1 MTEQTSVPQ
10 PLAAALAKSW
20 GYFTEQLEAPLWA
33 RLQTVLGDPTLAV
46 DFDRLLAT
54 SEFFRDQFIRHH
66 DWAVT
71 ELEAGRLFQHS
82 HLEAASWEVALQALV
97 IDNTSDDDVMSALRI
112 FRNRQMLRI
121 VACELS
127 GRVTLAET
135 FEALTR
141 LADVTIQF
149 SVRWATARLSQRF
162 GTPYGEW
169 SGEAQELVVLGM
181 GKLGGGE
188 LNLSSDIDLIFA
200 YPEAGETQGGKK
212 KLSNQEFFIRVGQL
226 VIKLLDAKT
235 VDGFV
240 FRVDMRLRPFGSS
253 GPLVVNYNALEVYY
267 QQHGRDW
274 ERYAMIKARVI
285 TGSAENQKPLEDL
298 KRAFVYRRYT
308 DYGALHALREMR
320 EMIAAETLR
329 SNLQTNIKRGYGG
342 IREIEFIVQCKQLIH
357 GGRHPEL
364 QVRPLELAYQC
375 LADLDFISVEDRQGL
390 IDAYRFLRRL
400 ENILQGLCDTQTQ
413 ELPGDPITQGQV
425 ALLMG
430 YSDWAAMIT
439 SCEAVRQRVS
449 EYFRSLVTL
458 PEDQSLEVAASVG
471 LQYAD
476 LSPEALAALGY
487 RDASATW
494 ATVETFMSGGRV
506 QAVQS
511 ESRHRLEAFLPQLIS
526 VAAKTDNADLAIT
539 RTLPFVS
546 AVLRRS
552 AYLVMMTEHPQA
564 LEQLVSLNVA
574 SPWIAHKLAQ
584 RPELVEELLHEDRLY
599 RAPNRS
605 EMGALV
611 QDQLL
616 RVPEDDLEQQMHA
629 MAGIKDAVVLRVAAS
644 ELNGSLPVMVASDNL
659 TFLAE
664 VMVNQAIQVARAELV
679 TRHGEP
685 QGDDAGFAVMGYGK
699 LGGIELGYGSDLD
712 LVFVY
717 DGGRGTTS
725 GPKVIENTRF
735 FTRLAQRVVHVLST
749 NVAQGRL
756 YEVDLRLRPD
766 GGSGLPCVN
775 LGSFQKYQHES
786 AWTWEHQALVRAR
799 PVAGSAGL
807 CHQLEALRLEI
818 LRQPRSDTGLRD
830 AVVSMRLRMF
840 EGAES
845 RLDAG
850 PDEFDIKRDPGGIV
864 DIEFVVQFLVLQH
877 AAAHPDLA
885 QATDVVNLLN
895 ALVDHDLLS
904 AQDADTLRAAYLV
917 YRAEVHR
924 AVLEDV
930 DLVGKRSKFI
940 QQLVAVTQIRDGILP
955 GLPALEIDVANG

>member
-1 MTEQTSVPQ
+1 MVP
-10 PLAAALAKSW
+10 PALTATLARTWAYFKDQLEASAWDRLQAALA
-20 GYFTEQLEAPLWA
+20 
-33 RLQTVLGDPTLAV
+33 DPTLAA

-54 SEFFRDQFIRHH
+54 SEFFRDQFIRHR
-66 DWAVT
+66 DWALT
-71 ELEAGRLFQHS
+71 ELEAGRLFRCS
-82 HLEAASWEVALQALV
+82 DLEGESWEDALSQLV
-97 IDNTSDDDVMSALRI
+97 LDNTSEAAVMSALRI

-121 VACELS
+121 VAGELS
-127 GRVTLAET
+127 GRITLSET
-135 FEALTR
+135 FQALTQ
-141 LADVTIQF
+141 LADITIQF
-149 SVRWATARLSQRF
+149 SVRWSTAKLSQRF
-162 GTPYGEW
+162 GNPVGEW
-169 SGEAQELVVLGM
+169 SGEPQELVVLGM

-188 LNLSSDIDLIFA
+188 LNLSSDIDLIFS

-212 KLSNQEFFIRVGQL
+212 TLTNQEFFIRVGQL

-274 ERYAMIKARVI
+274 ERYAMIKARAL

-308 DYGALHALREMR
+308 DYGALQALREMR
-320 EMIAAETLR
+320 AMIAAETLR
-329 SNLQTNIKRGYGG
+329 SNLQSNIKRGYGG

-364 QVRPLELAYQC
+364 QVRPLEVAYQRLEE
-375 LADLDFISVEDRQGL
+375 LAFISAEDRQGL
-390 IDAYRFLRRL
+390 IDAYYFLRRL
-400 ENILQGLCDTQTQ
+400 ENILQGLCDAQTQ
-413 ELPGDPITQGQV
+413 ELPADPLTQAQV

-430 YSDWAAMIT
+430 HPDWLALT
-439 SCEAVRQRVS
+439 ESCEGVRKRVS
-449 EYFRSLVTL
+449 EYFNSLLTL
-458 PEDQSLEVAASVG
+458 PEGQLPEVSSSTD
-471 LQYAD
+471 LQYVD
-476 LSPEALAALGY
+476 LSVEALVALGF
-487 RDASATW
+487 RNATTTW
-494 ATVETFMSGGRV
+494 EAVEALMSGGRV
-506 QAVQS
+506 QAAQL
-511 ESRHRLEAFLPQLIS
+511 ESQRRLEAFLPQLIS
-526 VAAKTDNADLAIT
+526 VSAQTVNADLAVT

-574 SPWIAHKLAQ
+574 SPWIARKLAQ

-605 EMGALV
+605 EMAALV

-664 VMVNQAIQVARAELV
+664 VMIAQAIQVARAELV
-679 TRHGEP
+679 SRYGEP
-685 QGDDAGFAVMGYGK
+685 QGEDAGFAVMGYGK

-717 DGGRGTTS
+717 DGGRGVTS
-725 GPKVIENTRF
+725 GPKIIENTRF

-766 GGSGLPCVN
+766 GGSGLPCVT
-775 LGSFQKYQHES
+775 LGSFQKYQQES

-799 PVAGSAGL
+799 PVGGSADL
-807 CHQLEALRLEI
+807 CQKLEALRLKVVCQSRPNHE
-818 LRQPRSDTGLRD
+818 LRD
-830 AVVSMRLRMF
+830 AVVTMRMRMF

-845 RLDAG
+845 RLDAA

-864 DIEFVVQFLVLQH
+864 DIEFVVQFLVLRH
-877 AAAHPDLA
+877 AVDHPDLA

-895 ALVDHDLLS
+895 ALADHDLLS
-904 AQDADTLRAAYLV
+904 AEDADTLRAAYLV

-930 DLVGKRSKFI
+930 ELVGKRSKFM
-940 QQLVAVTQIRDGILP
+940 QQLIAVTQIRDRFLP
-955 GLPALEIDVANG
+955 GLPALEIDTDNS

>member
-1 MTEQTSVPQ
+1 MTRQTTVPQ
-10 PLAAALAKSW
+10 LLVSELAKSW
-20 GYFTEQLEAPLWA
+20 GYFTEQLEPNAWA
-33 RLQTVLGDPTLAV
+33 RLQKVLSDPALAA

-54 SEFFRDQFIRHH
+54 SEFFRDQFIRHR
-66 DWAVT
+66 DWALA
-71 ELEAGRLFQHS
+71 ELEAGRLFQNDDFQA
-82 HLEAASWEVALQALV
+82 EAWQASLRQLV
-97 IDNTSDDDVMSALRI
+97 LDSNSEDAVMSALRI
-112 FRNRQMLRI
+112 FRNQQMLRI
-121 VACELS
+121 VACELT
-127 GRVTLAET
+127 GRATLSDT
-135 FEALTR
+135 FRALTL
-141 LADVTIQF
+141 LADSTIQF
-149 SVRWATARLSQRF
+149 CVGWATARLSQRF
-162 GTPYGEW
+162 GTPFGEW

-188 LNLSSDIDLIFA
+188 LNLSSDIDLIYA
-200 YPEAGETQGGKK
+200 YPESGETQGGKK

-274 ERYAMIKARVI
+274 ERYAMIKARPI
-285 TGSAENQKPLEDL
+285 TGSPENKKPLEEL

-329 SNLQTNIKRGYGG
+329 GNLQTNIKRGYGG

-364 QVRPLELAYQC
+364 QVRPLELAYQR
-375 LADLDFISVEDRQGL
+375 LADLDFISAEDRQGL
-390 IDAYRFLRRL
+390 IEAYRFLRRL

-413 ELPGDPITQGQV
+413 ELPADPVTQEQV

-430 YSDWAAMIT
+430 YSDWTALNT
-439 SCEAVRQRVS
+439 SCEAVRLRVS
-449 EYFRSLVTL
+449 EYFRNLVTL
-458 PEDQSLEVAASVG
+458 PEGQSAEPTASVG

-476 LSPEALAALGY
+476 LSLEALSTLGY
-487 RDASATW
+487 RDASTTW
-494 ATVETFMSGGRV
+494 AAVEAFMGGGRV
-506 QAVQS
+506 QAAQS
-511 ESRHRLEAFLPQLIS
+511 ESRHRLEAFLPQLLS
-526 VAAKTDNADLAIT
+526 VSAKTGNADLAVT

-574 SPWIAHKLAQ
+574 SPWIARKLSQ

-599 RAPNRS
+599 RAPSRT

-629 MAGIKDAVVLRVAAS
+629 MASIKDAVVLRVAAS

-664 VMVNQAIQVARAELV
+664 VMVAQAIQVARAELV
-679 TRHGEP
+679 SRHGEP
-685 QGDDAGFAVMGYGK
+685 QGNDAGFAVMGYGK

-717 DGGRGTTS
+717 DGGRGMTA
-725 GPKVIENTRF
+725 GPKAIENARF

-766 GGSGLPCVN
+766 GGSGLPCVT
-775 LGSFQKYQHES
+775 LASFQKYQHES

-799 PVAGSAGL
+799 PVAGSDGL
-807 CHQLEALRLEI
+807 CRRLEALRLEI
-818 LRQPRSDTGLRD
+818 LRKARPDYDLRN
-830 AVVSMRLRMF
+830 AVVTMRMRMF

-845 RLDAG
+845 RVDTG

-877 AAAHPDLA
+877 AAAHPELA

-895 ALVDHDLLS
+895 ALADHDLLS
-904 AQDADTLRAAYLV
+904 AQDADTLRAAYLL

-930 DLVGKRSKFI
+930 DLVGKRSKFM
-940 QQLVAVTQIRDGILP
+940 QQLVAVTQIRDGFLP

>member
-1 MTEQTSVPQ
+1 MPQ
-10 PLAAALAKSW
+10 SLEAGLAKSW
-20 GYFTEQLEAPLWA
+20 GVFTDQLEPEILT
-33 RLQTVLGDPTLAV
+33 RLQHALDASTVAA

-54 SEFFRDQFIRHH
+54 SNFFRDQFIRHR
-66 DWAVT
+66 DWAVG
-71 ELEAGRLFQHS
+71 ELEAGRLFQCCD
-82 HLEAASWEVALQALV
+82 LDAEAWKVALKQLV
-97 IDNTSDDDVMSALRI
+97 LDNSSEDAVMSALRI
-112 FRNRQMLRI
+112 FRNRQMLSI

-127 GRVTLAET
+127 GRAALSET
-135 FEALTR
+135 FQALTR
-141 LADVTIQF
+141 LADITIQF
-149 SVRWATARLSQRF
+149 SVDWATAKLSRRF
-162 GTPYGEW
+162 GLPVGEW

-188 LNLSSDIDLIFA
+188 LNLSSDIDLIYA
-200 YPEAGETQGGKK
+200 YPEAGETQGGKRT
-212 KLSNQEFFIRVGQL
+212 LSNQEFFIRVGQL

-274 ERYAMIKARVI
+274 ERYAMIKARAI
-285 TGSAENQKPLEDL
+285 TGSVENKKPFEEL

-375 LADLDFISVEDRQGL
+375 LAELDFISVEDRQGL

-413 ELPGDPITQGQV
+413 ELPGDPISQAQV

-449 EYFRSLVTL
+449 EYFQSLVTL
-458 PEDQSLEVAASVG
+458 PGDPSSEIAASVG
-471 LQYAD
+471 VQYAD
-476 LSPEALAALGY
+476 LCPEALAALGY

-494 ATVETFMSGGRV
+494 AAVETFMSGGRV
-506 QAVQS
+506 QAAQS

-526 VAAKTDNADLAIT
+526 VSAKTDNADLAVT

-574 SPWIAHKLAQ
+574 SPWIARKLAQ

-664 VMVNQAIQVARAELV
+664 VMVTQAIQVARAELV

-685 QGDDAGFAVMGYGK
+685 QGDEAGFAVMGYGK

-725 GPKVIENTRF
+725 GPKIIENTRF

-766 GGSGLPCVN
+766 GGSGLPCVTF
-775 LGSFQKYQHES
+775 GSFRKYQHES

-799 PVAGSAGL
+799 PVAGSAEL

-818 LRQPRSDTGLRD
+818 LRKVRPDHELRD
-830 AVVSMRLRMF
+830 AVVTMRLRMF

-845 RLDAG
+845 RLEAG

-877 AAAHPDLA
+877 AATHPDLA

-895 ALVDHDLLS
+895 ALADHDLLS

-930 DLVGKRSKFI
+930 DLVGKRSKFM
-940 QQLVAVTQIRDGILP
+940 QQLVAVTQIRDGVLP

>member
-1 MTEQTSVPQ
+1 
-10 PLAAALAKSW
+10 
-20 GYFTEQLEAPLWA
+20 
-33 RLQTVLGDPTLAV
+33 
-46 DFDRLLAT
+46 
-54 SEFFRDQFIRHH
+54 
-66 DWAVT
+66 
-71 ELEAGRLFQHS
+71 
-82 HLEAASWEVALQALV
+82 
-97 IDNTSDDDVMSALRI
+97 
-112 FRNRQMLRI
+112 
-121 VACELS
+121 
-127 GRVTLAET
+127 
-135 FEALTR
+135 
-141 LADVTIQF
+141 
-149 SVRWATARLSQRF
+149 
-162 GTPYGEW
+162 
-169 SGEAQELVVLGM
+169 
-181 GKLGGGE
+181 
-188 LNLSSDIDLIFA
+188 
-200 YPEAGETQGGKK
+200 
-212 KLSNQEFFIRVGQL
+212 
-226 VIKLLDAKT
+226 
-235 VDGFV
+235 
-240 FRVDMRLRPFGSS
+240 
-253 GPLVVNYNALEVYY
+253 
-267 QQHGRDW
+267 
-274 ERYAMIKARVI
+274 
-285 TGSAENQKPLEDL
+285 
-298 KRAFVYRRYT
+298 
-308 DYGALHALREMR
+308 
-320 EMIAAETLR
+320 
-329 SNLQTNIKRGYGG
+329 
-342 IREIEFIVQCKQLIH
+342 
-357 GGRHPEL
+357 
-364 QVRPLELAYQC
+364 
-375 LADLDFISVEDRQGL
+375 
-390 IDAYRFLRRL
+390 
-400 ENILQGLCDTQTQ
+400 
-413 ELPGDPITQGQV
+413 
-425 ALLMG
+425 
-430 YSDWAAMIT
+430 
-439 SCEAVRQRVS
+439 
-449 EYFRSLVTL
+449 
-458 PEDQSLEVAASVG
+458 
-471 LQYAD
+471 
-476 LSPEALAALGY
+476 
-487 RDASATW
+487 
-494 ATVETFMSGGRV
+494 MSGGRV

-526 VAAKTDNADLAIT
+526 VSAETDNPDLAIT

>member
-10 PLAAALAKSW
+10 PLEAVLARHWAFLSD
-20 GYFTEQLEAPLWA
+20 QLEAPVWS
-33 RLQTVLGDPTLAV
+33 RLQAALDDPALAA

-54 SEFFRDQFIRHH
+54 SEFFRDQFIRHR

-71 ELEAGRLFQHS
+71 ELESGRLFQCCT
-82 HLEAASWEVALQALV
+82 LGAEAWQAALKQLV
-97 IDNTSDDDVMSALRI
+97 MDNAREDAVMSALRI
-112 FRNRQMLRI
+112 FRNRQMLKI

-127 GRVTLAET
+127 GRATLSET
-135 FEALTR
+135 FHQLTQ
-141 LADVTIQF
+141 LADITIQF
-149 SVRWATARLSQRF
+149 SVGWATAKLSQRF
-162 GTPYGEW
+162 GIPLGEW

-188 LNLSSDIDLIFA
+188 LNLSSDIDLIYA
-200 YPEAGETQGGKK
+200 YPEGGETTGGKK

-253 GPLVVNYNALEVYY
+253 GPLVVNYNALEGYY

-274 ERYAMIKARVI
+274 ERYAMIKARGI
-285 TGSAENQKPLEDL
+285 TGSVENQKPLEDL

-308 DYGALHALREMR
+308 DFGALQALRAMR

-364 QVRPLELAYQC
+364 QVRSLEMAYER
-375 LADLDFISVEDRQGL
+375 LEHLEIISAEDRRGL
-390 IDAYRFLRRL
+390 MEAYRFLRRL
-400 ENILQGLCDTQTQ
+400 ENILQGLSDIQTQ
-413 ELPGDPITQGQV
+413 ELPVDPLVQEQV
-425 ALLMG
+425 AFLMG
-430 YSDWAAMIT
+430 YPGWGLLIT
-439 SCEAVRQRVS
+439 TCEGVRNRVS
-449 EYFRSLVTL
+449 DYFQRLVTL
-458 PEDQSLEVAASVG
+458 PEGQLPDTSPSSG
-471 LQYAD
+471 LQYTD
-476 LSPEALAALGY
+476 LSSEALKALGY
-487 RDASATW
+487 RDPTKTW
-494 ATVETFMSGGRV
+494 EAVEALMGSGRV
-506 QAVQS
+506 HAAQL
-511 ESRHRLEAFLPQLIS
+511 EGRRRLEAFLPQLIS
-526 VAAKTDNADLAIT
+526 VSTQTADADLAVT

-552 AYLVMMTEHPQA
+552 AYLVMMTEHPHA
-564 LEQLVSLNVA
+564 LEQLVALNVA
-574 SPWIAHKLAQ
+574 SPWIARKLAE

-605 EMGALV
+605 EMAARG

-644 ELNGSLPVMVASDNL
+644 ELTGSLPVMVASDNL

-664 VMVNQAIQVARAELV
+664 VMIAQAIQVARAELV
-679 TRHGEP
+679 SRHGEP
-685 QGDDAGFAVMGYGK
+685 QGQGAGFAVMGYGK

-717 DGGRGTTS
+717 DGGRGATA
-725 GPKVIENTRF
+725 GPKIIDNTRF

-766 GGSGLPCVN
+766 GGSGLPCAT
-775 LGSFQKYQHES
+775 LASFKKYQHES

-799 PVAGSAGL
+799 PVAGSVDL
-807 CHQLEALRLEI
+807 CHELEALRLDI
-818 LRQPRSDTGLRD
+818 LCQPRSDRELRE
-830 AVVSMRLRMF
+830 AVVSMRKRMLDA
-840 EGAES
+840 AES
-845 RLDAG
+845 RLDVG
-850 PDEFDIKRDPGGIV
+850 CDEFDIKRDPGGIV
-864 DIEFVVQFLVLQH
+864 AIEFVVQFLILRH
-877 AAAHPDLA
+877 AATHPDLA
-885 QATDVVNLLN
+885 QPTDVVNLLN
-895 ALVDHDLLS
+895 ALADHDLLS
-904 AQDADTLRAAYLV
+904 AEDADTLCAAYLV

-924 AVLEDV
+924 AVLEDGI
-930 DLVGKRSKFI
+930 LVGKRAKFM
-940 QQLVAVTQIRDGILP
+940 QQLVAVTQIRDRFLP
-955 GLPALEIDVANG
+955 GLPALEIDTANG